1 MATGRPIMTAC
12 GTAPDIPYLKKTKTL
27 IMISIRTESDILNGT
42 TMIPAAIMTKR
53 IIEPDIP
60 RNIKTKRPCLTS
72 PGTGRDIKSKMEM
85 LQESW
90 WFLKCGCR

>member
-27 IMISIRTESDILNGT
+27 IMISIRTGPGILNGI
-42 TMIPAAIMTKR
+42 MIISAATMTKR

-60 RNIKTKRPCLTS
+60 RNLKTKRSYSTS

>member
-1 MATGRPIMTAC
+1 MATGRPIMTAR

-60 RNIKTKRPCLTS
+60 RNIKTKRSCLTS
-72 PGTGRDIKSKMEM
+72 LGTGRDIKSKTDM

-90 WFLKCGCR
+90 WFIRCCCS